1 MVCWIAAGVRA
12 IGLFVEHDD
21 RAAACS
27 TTRQDLSDTLIA
39 SARCFPQSSL
49 TRCRCGGSHGHGQCY
64 WSPWRNATPPLR
76 LPRHVRARSIRAGVE
91 HGLARSAEGRELYVN
106 KSELTGQ
113 VAERAGVSGA
123 EAGRVLDATLSAIEE
138 ALASGSDVN
147 ITGFG
152 KFSVAE
158 RAARQGVNPATGEP
172 MAIAASRAPRFSA
185 GAKLKQAVKS

>member
-1 MVCWIAAGVRA
+1 M
-12 IGLFVEHDD
+12 
-21 RAAACS
+21 
-27 TTRQDLSDTLIA
+27 
-39 SARCFPQSSL
+39 
-49 TRCRCGGSHGHGQCY
+49 
-64 WSPWRNATPPLR
+64 
-76 LPRHVRARSIRAGVE
+76 RAGT
-91 HGLARSAEGRELYVN
+91 SAEGRELTVN

-123 EAGRVLDATLSAIEE
+123 EAGRVLEATLAAIEE
-138 ALASGSDVN
+138 ALASGSEVN

-158 RAARQGVNPATGEP
+158 RAARRGVNPATGEP